1 MNLDLSNM
9 SIIVVEP
16 KIPANVGSI
25 ARACQNLGI
34 RNIIF
39 IKPCNFHVD
48 EAYRLAK
55 NAKKLLFDIDV
66 RASLRDCLEDHHV
79 LVGTTQRRRIKQMP
93 FHPPSEIIKIISEL
107 SNKGRVGIV
116 FGREDHGL
124 SNEELALCNFQ
135 SSIQAH
141 ADNPVFNLSQSVL
154 IYAYECYN
162 ASSETKTI
170 YKRPLATKSAENNL
184 FEVLEETINSF
195 KVGTANGP
203 KRFASRMKQVL
214 GRLVFEERDIQLFHK
229 FFELISDNGPNP
241 KKKVPGLRVRS
252 TFSKPLDKN
261 H

>member
-1 MNLDLSNM
+1 MSLDLSNI

-16 KIPANVGSI
+16 KTPANVGSI

-34 RNIIF
+34 HNIIL
-39 IKPCNFHVD
+39 INPCDFHVG
-48 EAYRLAK
+48 EAYMLAK

-66 RASLRDCLEDHHV
+66 RATLRDCFEDHHV
-79 LVGTTQRRRIKQMP
+79 LVGTTQRRRVKQIP
-93 FHPPSEIIKIISEL
+93 FHPPSEMIKIISEP
-107 SNKGRVGIV
+107 SHKGRVGIV

-141 ADNPVFNLSQSVL
+141 SDNAVFNLSQAVL

-170 YKRPLATKSAENNL
+170 YTRSLATKSAENHL

-203 KRFASRMKQVL
+203 KRFASRMKQVM
-214 GRLVFEERDIQLFHK
+214 GRIVFEERDVQLFHK

-241 KKKVPGLRVRS
+241 KR
-252 TFSKPLDKN
+252 
-261 H
+261 